1 MPESVEQWWAR
12 RQWTTGREVPYPI
25 GRYRDAWAPFAML
38 VEQYRPD
45 RNRELLLSQIPPAA
59 EVWLLWVCAIGHE
72 FVATPAEQRARPGR
86 SRSNRSWC
94 PVCAVPG
101 ALPSGGKWPRPAPA
115 RAPMGPA
122 APEPAASAPRLARR
136 PPRHV
141 PAAASALPTV
151 RAADVPVGRAFRS
164 AIAPR
169 ATSATEGAVRAA
181 IEARLAVDLTPNAVR
196 IRSPFFDRLEVW
208 PDIVIPEL
216 AVAIELDT
224 IGRNADEHIGRRES
238 VDRRKDR
245 LLREVGWEVVR
256 LRVRPL
262 RPLGPF
268 DLVVPGM
275 SQRAIDALV
284 DRVGEARSPLFVD
297 AYRRSR
303 DVGGG
308 P

>member
-38 VEQYRPD
+38 VEQFRPD
-45 RNRELLLSQIPPAA
+45 RNRALLLSQVPPAA
-59 EVWLLWVCAIGHE
+59 EVWLVWVCAIGHE

-94 PVCAVPG
+94 PICSVPG
-101 ALPSGGKWPRPAPA
+101 FLPAGGKWPRPATA
-115 RAPMGPA
+115 A
-122 APEPAASAPRLARR
+122 APSASPVTPPPARR

-141 PAAASALPTV
+141 PATAAALPTV
-151 RAADVPVGRAFRS
+151 RAADVAVGRAFRS

-169 ATSATEGAVRAA
+169 ATSASEGAVRAA

-196 IRSPFFDRLEVW
+196 IRTPFFDRLEVW

-256 LRVRPL
+256 LRIRPL

-268 DLVVPGM
+268 DLVVPGV

-284 DRVGEARSPLFVD
+284 DRVAEARSPLFVD
-297 AYRRSR
+297 AYRRAG
-303 DVGGG
+303 DVGGRA
-308 P
+308 